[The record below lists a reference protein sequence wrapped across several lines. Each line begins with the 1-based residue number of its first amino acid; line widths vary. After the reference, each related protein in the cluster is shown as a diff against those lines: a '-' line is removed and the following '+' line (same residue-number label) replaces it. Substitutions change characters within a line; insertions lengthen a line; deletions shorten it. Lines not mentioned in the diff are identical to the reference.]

1 MEISKRIVYTFIVV
15 ALVPMLAISALS
27 INEIYTVSNANAA
40 DAATALKAEELANLQ
55 RLSNDTALYIS
66 ERWQS
71 YVDGIYMMEQ
81 YTEDL
86 FNGRISATPQYNYY
100 WNASEEP
107 RWYTHLIST
116 FETSEDIVDAYGSE
130 TISFEYDCYYMPRFA
145 WQNNDPHDFSATTQ
159 NALDYS
165 SNMIN
170 IFRAL
175 HEMNSD
181 FRWLYMGFDLAVSDQ
196 HLFRNYPFDDLSYFQ
211 QDDEGNPV
219 SPSEDYDPNAEE
231 WYTNVATIDPSDD
244 NVVFTAPYV
253 DPSVG
258 LVISM
263 GRPVRYDTNDSLIG
277 VVSADVTM
285 ATVLDKVLNFD
296 ISQNGYAFLLDNSG
310 NVVAH
315 KDQSLEEEVASIQSL
330 EFGTTTGNEVATFTN
345 LLTTRVLVDDFGLHE
360 YQKQNE
366 KWHLAFVKIAN
377 TDYVLVVVVPD
388 SDIIAPAINILGL
401 VATRTLI
408 LTAALGGILAIV
420 AAVVAVVSS
429 RRGRA
434 VVEPI
439 REMTRLVEKMA
450 RQDFT
455 RGVTTGGAM
464 YEEVGTT
471 VDALLSFQEACRFG
485 NQAFIRGDLRRAL
498 ANYQNLLEISRR
510 LHIEAG
516 EQTMLLNIGNVYR
529 QRGDTVNAMDHYD
542 QSLELS
548 NRMLEKAKEEG
559 VSEKDAMMRIASTY
573 HNMALVEM
581 DRSNTDKALKL
592 LEDAQAIDLVIK
604 NPYGHARRLDAMGL
618 VLMKDGR
625 YSQAQSKFNE
635 GLKIA
640 ESIGY
645 ERSLAY
651 IHYHEGELYQVQ
663 GKWRKAED
671 AYGDAVKYGQQTDEL
686 WLVVFA
692 LQRLADVLDEL
703 NKPSHETRRKAE
715 KLRRSI
721 MFKKSVTFVIDYSG
735 SMQAQ
740 QRIRAAVV
748 GAKEIL
754 HSQVN
759 PQDSVSIII
768 FNSTY
773 REILPLTIK
782 GEREDDDSPIIR
794 ALDSLKYPNYATAFY
809 DALGRALEELNKI
822 ESSEHRW
829 IIALTDGQDN
839 SSDTYSLDVLE
850 GIITERDRIRRKRPL
865 TIEGFIRDNHLD
877 VNLIVIGVGQE
888 LKSPVDSKKRLR
900 SPTTGGRMTTEELLQ
915 SICDNIPQGQYL
927 SVVDSIDVRMDIER
941 AFEKIGVL
949 MAQLEVGG
957 TTVDY

>member
-15 ALVPMLAISALS
+15 ALVPMLVISALS
-27 INEIYTVSNANAA
+27 IGEIYTVSNANAA
-40 DAATALKAEELANLQ
+40 DAAAALKAEELANLQ

-71 YVDGIYMMEQ
+71 YLDGVYMMEQ
-81 YTEDL
+81 YCEDL

-100 WNASEEP
+100 WDATEEP
-107 RWYTHLIST
+107 RWFTHLIST
-116 FETSEDIVDAYGSE
+116 FETDESIIEAYGSE

-145 WQNNDPHDFSATTQ
+145 WQNNDPHDFSATTE

-196 HLFRNYPFDDLSYFQ
+196 HLFRNYPFDDLTYFQ
-211 QDDEGNPV
+211 LDDEGNPRP
-219 SPSEDYDPNAEE
+219 PSKDYDPNNET
-231 WYTNVATIDPSDD
+231 WYKNVASISPTNDD
-244 NVVFTAPYV
+244 VIFTGPYV

-263 GRPVRYDTNDSLIG
+263 GRPVRYDANGSLIG

-285 ATVLDKVLNFD
+285 ATILDKVLNLE
-296 ISQNGYAFLLDNSG
+296 ISENGYAFLLDSTG
-310 NVVAH
+310 TVVAH
-315 KDQSLEEEVASIQSL
+315 KEQPLEEDVSSIQNL
-330 EFGTTTGNEVATFTN
+330 EFGNATGIEVTTFTN
-345 LLTTRVLVDDFGLHE
+345 LLETKILVDNFGLLE
-360 YQKQNE
+360 YQKNSMN
-366 KWHLAFVKIAN
+366 WHMAFVQIEGTN
-377 TDYVLVVVVPD
+377 YVLAVVVPN
-388 SDIIAPAINILGL
+388 SDIIAPAINILNL

-408 LTAALGGILAIV
+408 LTVALGGILAVV
-420 AAVVAVVSS
+420 AAVVTVVSS
-429 RRGRA
+429 RRGKA

-450 RQDFT
+450 KQDFT
-455 RGVTTGGAM
+455 RGVTTAGAM

-510 LHIEAG
+510 LQIESG

-529 QRGDTVNAMDHYD
+529 QRGDTMNAMDHYN
-542 QSLELS
+542 QSLEIS
-548 NRMLEKAKEEG
+548 NRMLAKAKTEG
-559 VSEKDAMMRIASTY
+559 ASENDAMMRIASTY

-581 DRSNTDKALKL
+581 DRGNTDKAMDL
-592 LEDAQAIDLVIK
+592 LDDAQAIDQTI
-604 NPYGHARRLDAMGL
+604 NNQYGHARRLDAMGL
-618 VLMKDGR
+618 VFMKDGR
-625 YSQAQSKFNE
+625 YSQAQSRFNE
-635 GLKIA
+635 AKEQA

-651 IHYHEGELYQVQ
+651 IHYHEGELYQIQ
-663 GKWRKAED
+663 GKSRKAED
-671 AYGDAVKYGQQTDEL
+671 SYTAAIKYSQQTDEL

-692 LQRLADVLDEL
+692 MQRLGDVLDEL
-703 NKPSHETRRKAE
+703 NKPSHEIRRKAE

-740 QRIRAAVV
+740 QRIRAAVD

-759 PQDSVSIII
+759 PQDAVSIII
-768 FNSTY
+768 FNSSY
-773 REILPLTIK
+773 REILPLTVK
-782 GEREDDDSPIIR
+782 GEREEEESPIAR

-829 IIALTDGQDN
+829 VIALTDGQDN

-850 GIITERDRIRRKRPL
+850 GILSEKDRIRRQRPR

-877 VNLIVIGVGQE
+877 VNLIVVGVGQE
-888 LKSPVDSKKRLR
+888 LKAPVDSRKRLR
-900 SPTTGGRMTTEELLQ
+900 SPTTGGKMTTEELLQ
-915 SICDNIPQGQYL
+915 SICNNIPQGQYL